1 MDNDEVY
8 EPVDEV
14 EANPKTDPYA
24 NDLASNFQLDGFEGD
39 GDASGGG
46 PPPARGARRAAK
58 PGKKGRKP
66 AGQASAADGKLT
78 AVLGVAVLA
87 LVYIGL
93 NLAPLLT
100 SKIET
105 AHPGAGNKGVKV
117 SAKVNYH
124 KNWYM
129 WKVRERF
136 VGDDMY
142 FSTAGNGPSSPKR
155 EPLKNIGF
163 TKTVEHGCD
172 DFLSEKGISRFR
184 YLNPC
189 QRKAVQACDMLTGG
203 VWYGLW
209 FLFAAALLLLALWQ
223 KGNATF
229 TDDRGGAWGSLSSVL
244 FFNDTVELTVL
255 VLMAASIAFFVATI
269 GHFSLGIG
277 SRYVED
283 KSDGAGGAS
292 NAGSLGT
299 DYMDHSGWFCGP
311 GLPGGYMGDTAVK
324 AAGADDKMTQGVTRL
339 AGGLFFVLMGWFGA
353 TVVGFLTWKLDRTPR
368 NDPTADSKAD
378 FC

>member
-14 EANPKTDPYA
+14 EANPQA
-24 NDLASNFQLDGFEGD
+24 NNLASNFQLDGFD
-39 GDASGGG
+39 GNGEASGE
-46 PPPARGARRAAK
+46 PRGARRAAK

-66 AGQASAADGKLT
+66 TGQASTADGKLT

-100 SKIET
+100 FKMEM

-136 VGDDMY
+136 VGDDVY
-142 FSTAGNGPSSPKR
+142 FSTGGNGQNGNALR
-155 EPLKNIGF
+155 EPLKNIGY
-163 TKTVEHGCD
+163 TKSVEHGCD
-172 DFLSEKGISRFR
+172 DFLNEQGVNRFR

-189 QRKAVQACDMLTGG
+189 QRKALQACDMLTGG

-244 FFNDTVELTVL
+244 FFKDTVELTVL
-255 VLMAASIAFFVATI
+255 VLMAASIAFLVATI

-292 NAGSLGT
+292 NAGQYGT

-311 GLPGGYMGDTAVK
+311 GLPGGYMGDKAIK
-324 AAGADDKMTQGVTRL
+324 AADMDDKLTQGVIRL
-339 AGGLFFVLMGWFGA
+339 AGGLTFILIGWLGA

-368 NDPTADSKAD
+368 NDPTADFKND